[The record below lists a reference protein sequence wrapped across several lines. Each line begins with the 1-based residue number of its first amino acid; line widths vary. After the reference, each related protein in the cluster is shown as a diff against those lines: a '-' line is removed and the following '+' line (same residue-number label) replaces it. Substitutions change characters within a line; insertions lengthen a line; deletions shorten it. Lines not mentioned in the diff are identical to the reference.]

1 MSEDNSE
8 RGAGGE
14 LHYREAVGMGE
25 TVGEA
30 RWVAL
35 RKLERQVPN
44 LDKDSVEYV
53 VVREGQRGLLGVG
66 FEESE
71 VIARAAVSG
80 PTTPPSPPLVRA
92 EESGEAP
99 PPAASDEPEARFVVD
114 LLQRISAALQVDA
127 RVEVAGRGE
136 DTITASFEGSDLGV
150 LIGRRGQTIDAI
162 EHIVSAATSRR
173 AGRRIEL
180 TVDAAR
186 YRVRRE
192 RMLATIAEN
201 AARGARRTGEPVTL
215 EPMSAPERKIIH
227 LHLRDT
233 EGIETQ
239 SEGIEPHRCVVVR
252 PAALDIR
259 HVSSAVCGARGARL
273 ANARRPSRGP
283 GDRGAVVEQG
293 RQLRGQTGARVRLA
307 AWPGASTRSR
317 IRRAAWA
324 RRQPP

>member
-14 LHYREAVGMGE
+14 LHYREAAGMGE

-44 LDKDSVEYV
+44 LDKDRVEYV

-71 VIARAAVSG
+71 VIARAAVSE
-80 PTTPPSPPLVRA
+80 PTTPPSPALVRA
-92 EESGEAP
+92 EESGP
-99 PPAASDEPEARFVVD
+99 PPPASDEPEARFVVD
-114 LLQRISAALQVDA
+114 LLQRISTALQVDA

-150 LIGRRGQTIDAI
+150 LIGRRGKTIDAI

-201 AARGARRTGEPVTL
+201 AARDARRTGKPVPL

-227 LHLRDT
+227 LYLRDT

-252 PAALDIR
+252 P
-259 HVSSAVCGARGARL
+259 
-273 ANARRPSRGP
+273 
-283 GDRGAVVEQG
+283 
-293 RQLRGQTGARVRLA
+293 VRA
-307 AWPGASTRSR
+307 
-317 IRRAAWA
+317 
-324 RRQPP
+324 